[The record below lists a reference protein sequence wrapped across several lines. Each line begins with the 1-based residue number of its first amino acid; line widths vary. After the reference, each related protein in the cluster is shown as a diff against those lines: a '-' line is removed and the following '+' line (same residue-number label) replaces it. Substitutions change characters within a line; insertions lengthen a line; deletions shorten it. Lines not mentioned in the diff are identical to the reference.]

1 MQLAKLPIWAR
12 LTGAI
17 WFMLLLAWGSMI
29 VWETRVNHGIVT
41 DQARHFALTVNE
53 MTMAGLTGMMITG
66 TVDRRDVFLDQIKEL
81 SLVRNLE
88 VIRGEAVSKIYGPGR
103 AAAIT
108 PDEIERQSM
117 ASGETY
123 MRVEDSPQ
131 GELLRVVIPSFASKN
146 YLGKDCT
153 VCHMVEEGVPLGA
166 VSMRVSLKQVNEAVD
181 HFRTQSILFALIV
194 SLPVAVFIFFFI
206 GRFVSRPLSKLTAGL
221 SEIAQGGG
229 DLSRRLRLEHRD
241 EIGRAAETFNEM
253 LGTIAG
259 LVQQVGE
266 SASAVSGHSRSM
278 AGDAERIAESSRRQ
292 TDSSVQATRTVE
304 ELNDKISS
312 IADNTGSVR
321 ARSRESLERS
331 QAGRASLDRLVG
343 EMEQAQDAVRRMAE
357 SMGAFVQSTQSVNK
371 MTQEVRE
378 IAEQTNLLALNAAI
392 EAARAGEQG
401 RGFAVVADEV
411 RKLAEKSAHS
421 ASEIDNITEDIGRQS
436 AVVRET
442 IESGLKHLE
451 SSRRVADQA
460 QEVLS
465 AANEL
470 VVEVGGGLDQIAV
483 TIGEQR
489 NASALVKSGIDAIA
503 GMARENN
510 AAIEQTAEAARE
522 MEQFAAHLQESVSR
536 FRV

>member
-1 MQLAKLPIWAR
+1 MQLAKLPIWVR

-29 VWETRVNHGIVT
+29 VWETRVNHDIVT
-41 DQARHFALTVNE
+41 DQAKHFALTINE

-66 TVDRRDVFLDQIKEL
+66 TVDQRDVFLDQIKEL
-81 SLVRNLE
+81 SLVRDLE

-103 AAAIT
+103 TPVTVPDAI
-108 PDEIERQSM
+108 EQQSM
-117 ASGETY
+117 KNGETY
-123 MRVEDSPQ
+123 MRAEDSPQ

-153 VCHMVEEGVPLGA
+153 VCHMTEEGVPLGA
-166 VSMRVSLKQVNEAVD
+166 VSMRISLKQVNEAVE

-206 GRFVSRPLSKLTAGL
+206 GRFVTRPLSKLTEGL

-229 DLSRRLRLEHRD
+229 DLSRRLDTEHQD
-241 EIGRAAETFNEM
+241 EIGRAAETFNKM

-259 LVQQVGE
+259 LVRQVWE

-278 AGDAERIAESSRRQ
+278 AEGAERIAESSRCQ
-292 TDSSVQATRTVE
+292 TDSSVQAARTVE

-321 ARSRESLERS
+321 TRSRESLERS
-331 QAGRASLDRLVG
+331 QAGRASLDRLVS

-357 SMGAFVQSTQSVNK
+357 SMGAFVQSTQSVNR

-421 ASEIDNITEDIGRQS
+421 AGEIDSITEDIGRQS
-436 AVVRET
+436 TVVQEA

-451 SSRRVADQA
+451 SSRCVAGQA
-460 QEVLS
+460 LEVLS

-489 NASALVKSGIDAIA
+489 SASVSVKSGIDAIA
-503 GMARENN
+503 DMARENN
-510 AAIEQTAEAARE
+510 AAIEQTAKAAHE

-536 FRV
+536 FRI